1 MFRLTARARGVPAGL
16 LSRWS
21 KAIARFERIRVV
33 RARTPVGAQDAVPQ
47 RASAPASSRH
57 GAAAVELALL
67 LPLLLTLV
75 LACIDFGRF
84 AYTYIAVTNAAR
96 AGAGYAV
103 LNPTTTANEALWK
116 GNIRQVVAGELQ
128 QLRALK
134 DPTGNTTDFYD
145 DAKLA
150 VNVTRTVE
158 NSGLWRVT
166 VQVQYPFETFVPWPW
181 LPTSIDVGKN
191 TAPIVMRGIR

>member
-1 MFRLTARARGVPAGL
+1 MFRLTARAPDVPAGL
-16 LSRWS
+16 LSRWT
-21 KAIARFERIRVV
+21 KAIARLERISLRRP
-33 RARTPVGAQDAVPQ
+33 RAPVGAPDAVTQ
-47 RASAPASSRH
+47 RAGAPDARRL

-103 LNPTTTANEALWK
+103 LNPTTTAKEALWK

-134 DPTGNTTDFYD
+134 DPTGSTTDFYD
-145 DAKLA
+145 DAKLV

-158 NSGLWRVT
+158 NSGLWRAT

-181 LPTSIDVGKN
+181 LPTSVNVGQN